1 MAVFNGSH
9 AVASTTAAAT
19 LVRTQMQTTIPSHAN
34 WTLVESTTM
43 NAGAVPC
50 DVYKCSSVGNGLGA
64 DFYAAV
70 MQSGVN
76 LYFGVAEGYNTSTH
90 KPKRAAVH
98 APVTLNTLQA
108 DGGFMSAT
116 TEIDWFNGTFN
127 PGGAAGTAMASVASN
142 AAYSGA
148 QIDDWKVMVGA
159 DCFYFAARSTAYYGY
174 VGPYDSLV
182 ATPATNDP
190 LPLVMVQCQLASSQ
204 AIHTAALR
212 QPLCGSQSIGYA
224 TNCNGGGSGGS
235 EAAATLSS
243 VLWAAARRDGHGRQ
257 RHRCRQ
263 QRPVRRRRHG
273 HPAGRHHQQLRRG
286 QRHRRPR
293 QERLR
298 PRAVPTSPRPRRRG
312 HRPHLR
318 RPDHR
323 RRRHLGVRPAT
334 AYVVEYNPA

>member
-64 DFYAAV
+64 DYYAAV

-76 LYFGVAEGYNTSTH
+76 LYFGIAEGYNTTTH
-90 KPKRAAVH
+90 KPKRPAVH
-98 APVTLNTLQA
+98 SPVTLNTLQA

-127 PGGAAGTAMASVASN
+127 PGGAAGTAMASVATN

-159 DCFYFAARSTAYYGY
+159 DCFYFVARSTAYYGY

-243 VLWAAARRDGHGRQ
+243 ILWLQPGEIGTVGSGTTADNSDLYAGGVTVIRRAVITNSFVAGSATVGRDKNGYARGLYR
-257 RHRCRQ
+257 
-263 QRPVRRRRHG
+263 
-273 HPAGRHHQQLRRG
+273 
-286 QRHRRPR
+286 
-293 QERLR
+293 RLR
-298 PRAVPTSPRPRRRG
+298 VLGAAVTG
-312 HRPHLR
+312 LTFG
-318 RPDHR
+318 DQITVDGAIWVFVQNN
-323 RRRHLGVRPAT
+323 L
-334 AYVVEYNPA
+334 VVEYNPA